1 MRKPG
6 AREQHPPR
14 YRGASR
20 SFAIEPF
27 GGLPWPARLGG
38 SGGFPPFA
46 MARRKLGEMVSL
58 VLALKL
64 TI

>member
-1 MRKPG
+1 MRKSG

-14 YRGASR
+14 YRGAPR
-20 SFAIEPF
+20 SFAFEPF